1 LLKEGTL
8 NMNEIDEIIGFYEK
22 NNDGKVNIDEYLDLM
37 LIQSTSNIQQNS
49 K

>member
-1 LLKEGTL
+1 
-8 NMNEIDEIIGFYEK
+8 MNEIDEIIGFYEK
-22 NNDGKVNIDEYLDLM
+22 NNGGKVNIDEYLDLM